1 MGPNSVPE
9 EIRRLK
15 PKGISVKPVKGN
27 YYVYSHSQVKDPVTG
42 KWKTATG
49 KLLGKI
55 IPGVGFCPREDGIKG
70 ESITCFDYGKYL
82 LAARHAKED
91 FSLLK
96 EFLNP
101 DAYGTGNDLFR
112 QWICRT

>member
-1 MGPNSVPE
+1 MGPYSVTE
-9 EIRRLK
+9 GIRRLK
-15 PKGISVKPVKGN
+15 PKGTSVKPVKRN